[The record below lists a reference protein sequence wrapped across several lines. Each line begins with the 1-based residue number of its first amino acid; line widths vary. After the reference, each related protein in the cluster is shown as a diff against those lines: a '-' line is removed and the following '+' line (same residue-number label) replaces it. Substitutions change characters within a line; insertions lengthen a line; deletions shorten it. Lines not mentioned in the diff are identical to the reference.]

1 MIRMMLNGRIY
12 QYGFIQSSLA
22 TLVLSSVLLNDIP
35 NLIRDKYIINYLYK
49 LTIVLLVISFISNI
63 CKQSDN
69 LYSLK
74 TLVIGESSDKFITFS
89 KNINLSGEIVKHF
102 STYISHIKNIKT
114 LCVLPEGIMINYLTR
129 TNNPVYY
136 EAFFSSPEQE
146 KLTLNYLKAN
156 NPEFILFLSRDLKEY
171 GVDRYGTK
179 DQSGYD
185 IYKWFSSAY
194 HPIDTYNLSPLLGE
208 GGVLYSK

>member
-89 KNINLSGEIVKHF
+89 
-102 STYISHIKNIKT
+102 KNIKT